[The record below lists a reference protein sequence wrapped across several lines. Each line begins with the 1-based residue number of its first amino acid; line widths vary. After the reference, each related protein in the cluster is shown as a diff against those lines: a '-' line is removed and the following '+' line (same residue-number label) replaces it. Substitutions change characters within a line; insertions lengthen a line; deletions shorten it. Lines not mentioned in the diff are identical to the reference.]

1 MNSNKTY
8 KRYAGEGNLQH
19 IKEKEPSEGPAGFPG
34 KPSGGYRERN
44 IVKSNR

>member
-1 MNSNKTY
+1 MNYSKTY

-34 KPSGGYRERN
+34 NLRKVTEKETS
-44 IVKSNR
+44 